1 MSESELRA
9 RPPRESETL
18 MTELVLPQ
26 HANAVGTAFGGTV
39 VGWVDI
45 CAAIAAQRHASRVA
59 VTASIDA
66 LEFHA
71 PIRVGDLVCLSARVN
86 AVFRSSLE
94 VSVHVEREDRVTRAR
109 TLCVHAFLT
118 FVGVDEEGQPT
129 PIPPLALETDEDRER
144 DRAAR
149 SRREDRLARRKKDR

>member
-1 MSESELRA
+1 MSDSELRGRA
-9 RPPRESETL
+9 PRESETQ

-45 CAAIAAQRHASRVA
+45 CAAIAAQRHAGRVA

-118 FVGVDEEGQPT
+118 FVGVDDGGQPT
-129 PIPPLALETDEDRER
+129 PIPPLSLETDEDRER

-149 SRREDRLARRKKDR
+149 SRRDDRLARRKKDP